1 MFRNW
6 GYGHWGLLAS
16 CCYVAVVSSIVSWRW
31 EAFKLLEPNAWGDFL
46 AGAFGPLALAWVV
59 LGFFQQGRELKNS
72 VETLKLQAEEL
83 ANSVKQQQE
92 LVAVS
97 REAIAFE
104 IDKYNSENE
113 KSSQSMIPSLEIKIV
128 GTGNSLAIGGT
139 PEIVNS
145 GGDAYDLEIN
155 GYSKQGSVGVF
166 RNGISV
172 LRSGETKRADSILE
186 FNSNGLVDF
195 TVFCRD
201 RSGTQHCFSRKL
213 TALNIGQQ
221 LRLQRTDSS

>member
-1 MFRNW
+1 MFKNW
-6 GYGHWGLLAS
+6 SYGQWGICGTVLYLGS
-16 CCYVAVVSSIVSWRW
+16 VATLTFINWSSFSR
-31 EAFKLLEPNAWGDFL
+31 LEPNAWGDFL
-46 AGAFGPLALAWVV
+46 AGTFGPLALAWLV

-72 VETLKLQAEEL
+72 VATLELQAEEL
-83 ANSVKQQQE
+83 ANSVEQQKE

-104 IDKYNSENE
+104 IDKLKSENE
-113 KSSQSMIPSLEIKIV
+113 RSAKSLVPVLEIKV
-128 GTGNSLAIGGT
+128 MNTGSVLAIGGT

-145 GGDAYDLEIN
+145 GGDAYDLEIH
-155 GYSKQGSVGVF
+155 GYAKQGSVSGF
-166 RNGISV
+166 QAGISV
-172 LRSGETKRADSILE
+172 LKSGETKRADSILD
-186 FNSNGLVDF
+186 FRSNYTIDF

-213 TALNIGQQ
+213 TASSIGQQ